1 MPVVII
7 ILLKMVNIDHKNRQL
22 LNIFSVSFVYV
33 AKIAQIIFFII
44 DLRKSIHINVLF
56 QCLIFFFQ
64 TRNLT

>member
-1 MPVVII
+1 
-7 ILLKMVNIDHKNRQL
+7 MVNIDHKNRQL
-22 LNIFSVSFVYV
+22 LNIFSVSFVYA
-33 AKIAQIIFFII
+33 AKIAQIILFIV